1 MTPPSHAARD
11 DDAAARDAA
20 RPRRRAR
27 SRYLAQALAPLRL
40 VFHDRLATTGVAI
53 LAAIVFMALAAPLVA
68 THDPRAITE
77 RAEGSWITLGPEGWR
92 VRTAIGD
99 DPLYGLSVHGDGA
112 LAVGANGLATLFDG
126 RDWTPWPRSTTA
138 TLRGVVHGAAGAIAV
153 GDGGAVVWY
162 GGGEPRAWR
171 LGDADLHGVAW
182 VDDGRA
188 ALVVGAGEAV
198 WHVPLAAL
206 EADGGDLTATATRL
220 ASPVGRGLLLRAVA
234 TDADGSAIAVGE
246 RGLALTWSPADT
258 PGGAGVLHQL
268 TLPTFRDFNG
278 LHVDAASGRAL
289 IVGER
294 GTLLRREGLDAR
306 WVEDPPPDTRA
317 LRGAWIGPDG
327 RAFAV
332 GRNGVALSFDGE
344 AWQRDA
350 TGTERHFRAVAEVAG
365 TPVAVGSDP
374 FVDKLAPPSSVHWF
388 GTDHLGRDLFS
399 QNVYGSRVALLVG
412 FLGAALVVLIG
423 TNVGLLAGYYR
434 GRTDTVLM
442 RIVDVMYGI
451 PFEPF
456 AMILVLLFD
465 PSLLIV
471 ILAISLLTWR
481 TVARLIRS
489 QVLSLAER
497 PFVKAARVAGASDLR
512 ILYLHIAP
520 NVLPLVFLELAIIL
534 GASII
539 AEATLSFLGLGPPQS
554 ISWGGI
560 LHNARLSGAWR
571 TAWWWNI
578 PPGAFIMITVLA
590 VFFISRA
597 LEVIANPRLR
607 GR

>member
-1 MTPPSHAARD
+1 MRPGSSAGSRPPARSRTAART
-11 DDAAARDAA
+11 
-20 RPRRRAR
+20 
-27 SRYLAQALAPLRL
+27 RYLAQALAPLRL
-40 VFHDRLATTGVAI
+40 IFHDRLATTGVVI
-53 LAAIVFMALAAPLVA
+53 LGAVIVMALAAPLVA
-68 THDPRAITE
+68 THDPRAIVE
-77 RAEGSWITLGPEGWR
+77 RAEASWMTFDDGEWR
-92 VRTAIGD
+92 VRTALGL
-99 DPLYGLSVHGDGA
+99 DPLYDLDVRAGEAIAVGASGLALRHQADAWTPLPLATDATLWSVALGADGA
-112 LAVGANGLATLFDG
+112 L
-126 RDWTPWPRSTTA
+126 
-138 TLRGVVHGAAGAIAV
+138 AV

-162 GGGEPRAWR
+162 GDGPPLAAT
-171 LGDADLHGVAW
+171 LGDADLLGVTW
-182 VDDGRA
+182 VDDGAA
-188 ALVVGAGEAV
+188 ALIVGAGEAV
-198 WHVPLAAL
+198 WHLPLAAL
-206 EADGGDLTATATRL
+206 HEGVEALEQRATRL
-220 ASPVGRGLLLRAVA
+220 PSPVGRGLLLQAVA
-234 TDADGSAIAVGE
+234 ADVDGSAIAVGE
-246 RGLALTWSPADT
+246 RGLALRWT
-258 PGGAGVLHQL
+258 PGEAPGSAGTLQPL
-268 TLPTFRDFNG
+268 TLPTFRGFNG
-278 LHVDAASGRAL
+278 LHVDQDSGRAL

-294 GTLLRREGLDAR
+294 GTLLRREGPDAR

-327 RAFAV
+327 QAWAV
-332 GRNGVALSFDGE
+332 GRNGVALAFDGTT
-344 AWQRDA
+344 WRRDA
-350 TGTERHFRAVAEVAG
+350 TGTERHFRAVVVVEG
-365 TPVAVGSDP
+365 RTVAVGSDP

-399 QNVYGSRVALLVG
+399 QNVYGSRIALLVG

-423 TNVGLLAGYYR
+423 TNVGLFAGYFR

-489 QVLSLAER
+489 QVLSLSER

-571 TAWWWNI
+571 TAWWWNV

-607 GR
+607 TR